1 MSNMLMTA
9 RQVGPRGFVAA
20 LLLALAACGGAP
32 AQPQP
37 LAVVPAVD
45 AQKLGGQWYV
55 VAHVPY
61 AEERDQPDTSIELRP
76 REDGGY
82 DEIYR
87 YFDSSLMQS
96 VARQRAR
103 YEAVAGSNNT
113 RWIDRSRALDTHMEL
128 GVVYVD
134 PAYRYA
140 VIGEAQHR
148 LGWIYARDP
157 RIDASTYAGLVARLD
172 QQGYD
177 TSRLHLLGHSQV
189 LIGRPSFAVPGGSP

>member
-1 MSNMLMTA
+1 MNRNVNNGIARIARTA
-9 RQVGPRGFVAA
+9 G
-20 LLLALAACGGAP
+20 LALALAVAACAAP
-32 AQPQP
+32 AAGPQP
-37 LAVVPAVD
+37 LAVAPAVD
-45 AQKLGGQWYV
+45 AQKLGGQWYLI
-55 VAHVPY
+55 AHVPY
-61 AEERDQPDTSIELRP
+61 AEERDQVDSSIELRP

-103 YEAVAGSNNT
+103 YQAVAGSNNA
-113 RWIDRSRALDTHMEL
+113 RWIDRSRALDSQMEL
-128 GVVYVD
+128 GVLYVD

-140 VIGEAQHR
+140 VVGESKRH

-157 RIDASTYAGLVARLD
+157 GVDAGTYAMLQARLD

-177 TSRLHLLGHSQV
+177 VAQLHRLNHSQIQV
-189 LIGRPSFAVPGGSP
+189 GQPRFATP